1 MGGWACTS
9 SAGSSKL
16 EMNFLPDV
24 WVTCDVCK
32 GKRYTRETLE
42 VLWRGKTIHDILEMN
57 VDEACAFFNNQKSIY
72 RILSTLQD
80 VGLGYMQLGQPST
93 TLSSGEAQRIKLSSE
108 LVRRSRGHTLYLMD
122 EPTTGLHPADVSQLM
137 KVINELVKKD
147 NTVVIIEHNLDV
159 IRCADWVIDIGPEGG
174 KGGGELLAFGPPE
187 EVAQTEVSHTGKFLK
202 PFYFC

>member
-1 MGGWACTS
+1 MY
-9 SAGSSKL
+9 
-16 EMNFLPDV
+16 FLPDV
-24 WVTCDVCK
+24 WVKCDTCD
-32 GKRYTRETLE
+32 GTGYHRETLE
-42 VLWRGKTIHDILEMN
+42 IRYKGKNIAEVLRMT
-57 VDEACAFFNNQKSIY
+57 VDEACDFFSDQSN
-72 RILSTLQD
+72 ILNPLQIVRD

>member
-1 MGGWACTS
+1 MY
-9 SAGSSKL
+9 
-16 EMNFLPDV
+16 FLPDV
-24 WVTCDVCK
+24 WVKCDICD
-32 GKRYTRETLE
+32 GTGYHRETLE
-42 VLWRGKTIHDILEMN
+42 IRYKGKNIAEVLRMT
-57 VDEACAFFNNQKSIY
+57 VDEACDFFSDQSN
-72 RILSTLQD
+72 ILNPLQIVRD

-187 EVAQTEVSHTGKFLK
+187 EVAKTEVSHTGEFLK